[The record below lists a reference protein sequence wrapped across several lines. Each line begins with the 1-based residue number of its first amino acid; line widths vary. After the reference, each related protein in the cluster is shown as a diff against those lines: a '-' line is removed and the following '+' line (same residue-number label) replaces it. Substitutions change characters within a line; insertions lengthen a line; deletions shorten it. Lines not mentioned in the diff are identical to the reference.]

1 MRSTWRTAAAVLGVV
16 ALVIAVSATAGGAG
30 ARPTADAGSFTSF
43 PRSQTL
49 ITSGTQWGNIAG
61 TNPYVGNYAAGM
73 VGLVNETLLRFDPLK
88 DRYINWLAKSATWTG
103 PRQFTIA
110 VRPGVKWADG
120 KRFTGAAVAF
130 NLNLTRFKTSP
141 WNNLYLNVR
150 APIVAH
156 GNRVVVNFKT
166 TPNYVQWQ
174 NAMWNIPMISPAQA
188 KDAITNAA
196 SLTTYSPGNPIGT
209 GPYKMD
215 AKGYDPTTR
224 VVYVKKA
231 HWWAADQHV
240 SPSPKPKYII
250 DLVNTS
256 NTNSLSAVL
265 AGVED
270 LNNNY
275 LPGVESLVNQGKVST
290 YYKQAPYMQSANT
303 AWLEPN
309 TTHKPLNDTVFRKAL
324 ASAID
329 VNKIVREDYHNLVLP
344 SSPTGLLPT
353 WNKYVD
359 TASVKANGTKFNTAA
374 AESMLAKAGYTKDGS
389 GYFKNKDGSK
399 IDLEIAVP
407 QGWSDW
413 EAARDMIVASAK
425 DAGIRITAKVKDF
438 NTWQTD
444 RNTGNFDLVVDNNYQ
459 ISDNPYTY
467 WNGIYHL
474 PILTTGTGQTNF
486 NFQRYSNPSAW
497 SLVQRLDK
505 TPLTNTSAIK
515 EINSKLQTILMQDQ
529 PLIPLWY
536 NGVWAQF
543 TSKYWTNWPAAGT
556 SRQYIPAM
564 WRGYMQM
571 TGIDMITHLKQK

>member
-1 MRSTWRTAAAVLGVV
+1 
-16 ALVIAVSATAGGAG
+16 
-30 ARPTADAGSFTSF
+30 
-43 PRSQTL
+43 
-49 ITSGTQWGNIAG
+49 
-61 TNPYVGNYAAGM
+61 M

-88 DRYINWLAKSATWTG
+88 DTYINWLAKSATWTG

-110 VRPGVKWADG
+110 VRPNVKWADG
-120 KRFTGAAVAF
+120 KRFTASDVAF

-141 WNNLYLNVR
+141 WNNLYLNVK
-150 APIVAH
+150 APVVAH
-156 GNRVVVNFKT
+156 GSSIVVNFKA

-174 NAMWNIPMISPAQA
+174 NAMWNIPMISPSQA

-209 GPYKMD
+209 GPYAMD
-215 AKGYDPTTR
+215 SKGYDPTTR
-224 VVYVKKA
+224 VVYVKKP

-275 LPGVESLVNQGKVST
+275 LPGVESLVKQGKVST
-290 YYKQAPYMQSANT
+290 YYKTAPYMQSANT

-309 TTHKPLNDTVFRKAL
+309 TTHKPLNDPVFRKAL

-329 VNKIVREDYHNLVLP
+329 VSKIVREDYHNLVLP
-344 SSPTGLLPT
+344 ASPTGLLPT
-353 WNKYVD
+353 WTKYVD
-359 TASVKANGTKFNTAA
+359 KAAVKANGAKFSTSAA
-374 AESMLAKAGYTKDGS
+374 DTMLTKAGYTKDSS
-389 GYFKNKDGSK
+389 GFFKNKDGSK
-399 IDLEIAVP
+399 IDLEVAVP

-413 EAARDMIVASAK
+413 EAARDMIISSAK
-425 DAGIRITAKVKDF
+425 DAGIRVTAKVKDF

-474 PILTTGTGQTNF
+474 PILKTGTGQTNF
-486 NFQRYSNPSAW
+486 NFERYSNPTAW

-505 TPLTNTSAIK
+505 TPLANTAAIK
-515 EINSKLQTILMQDQ
+515 EINSKLQTILMRDQ
-529 PLIPLWY
+529 PMIPLWY

-571 TGIDMITHLKQK
+571 TGIDVITHLKQK

>member
-1 MRSTWRTAAAVLGVV
+1 MDGPAAVHDRRPAERASG
-16 ALVIAVSATAGGAG
+16 
-30 ARPTADAGSFTSF
+30 PTA
-43 PRSQTL
+43 
-49 ITSGTQWGNIAG
+49 
-61 TNPYVGNYAAGM
+61 
-73 VGLVNETLLRFDPLK
+73 
-88 DRYINWLAKSATWTG
+88 SA
-103 PRQFTIA
+103 
-110 VRPGVKWADG
+110 
-120 KRFTGAAVAF
+120 FTGADVAF

-141 WNNLYLNVR
+141 WNNLYLNVK

-156 GNRVVVNFKT
+156 GNTVVVNFKT

-174 NAMWNIPMISPAQA
+174 NAMWNIPMISPSQA

-209 GPYKMD
+209 GPYTMD

-290 YYKQAPYMQSANT
+290 YYKKAPYMQSANT

-309 TTHKPLNDTVFRKAL
+309 TTHKPLNDPVFRKAL

-344 SSPTGLLPT
+344 ASPTGLLPT

-359 TASVKANGTKFNTAA
+359 TASVKANGSKFSTR
-374 AESMLAKAGYTKDGS
+374 
-389 GYFKNKDGSK
+389 
-399 IDLEIAVP
+399 P
-407 QGWSDW
+407 Q
-413 EAARDMIVASAK
+413 
-425 DAGIRITAKVKDF
+425 
-438 NTWQTD
+438 
-444 RNTGNFDLVVDNNYQ
+444 
-459 ISDNPYTY
+459 
-467 WNGIYHL
+467 
-474 PILTTGTGQTNF
+474 
-486 NFQRYSNPSAW
+486 
-497 SLVQRLDK
+497 
-505 TPLTNTSAIK
+505 
-515 EINSKLQTILMQDQ
+515 
-529 PLIPLWY
+529 
-536 NGVWAQF
+536 
-543 TSKYWTNWPAAGT
+543 
-556 SRQYIPAM
+556 SRC
-564 WRGYMQM
+564 
-571 TGIDMITHLKQK
+571 

>member
-1 MRSTWRTAAAVLGVV
+1 
-16 ALVIAVSATAGGAG
+16 
-30 ARPTADAGSFTSF
+30 
-43 PRSQTL
+43 
-49 ITSGTQWGNIAG
+49 
-61 TNPYVGNYAAGM
+61 
-73 VGLVNETLLRFDPLK
+73 
-88 DRYINWLAKSATWTG
+88 
-103 PRQFTIA
+103 
-110 VRPGVKWADG
+110 
-120 KRFTGAAVAF
+120 
-130 NLNLTRFKTSP
+130 
-141 WNNLYLNVR
+141 
-150 APIVAH
+150 
-156 GNRVVVNFKT
+156 
-166 TPNYVQWQ
+166 
-174 NAMWNIPMISPAQA
+174 
-188 KDAITNAA
+188 
-196 SLTTYSPGNPIGT
+196 
-209 GPYKMD
+209 
-215 AKGYDPTTR
+215 
-224 VVYVKKA
+224 VKKP

-275 LPGVESLVNQGKVST
+275 LPGVESLVNQGKVSA
-290 YYKQAPYMQSANT
+290 YYKKAPYMLSANT

-309 TTHKPLNDTVFRKAL
+309 TTHKPLSDVVFRKAL
-324 ASAID
+324 AGAID

-344 SSPTGLLPT
+344 ASPTGLLPT

-359 TASVKANGTKFNTAA
+359 AASVKANGTKFSTSA
-374 AESMLAKAGYTKDGS
+374 AETMLTKAGYTKDSS

-413 EAARDMIVASAK
+413 EAARDMIISSAK

-467 WNGIYHL
+467 WNGIFHL